1 MASTDVAA
9 GAPEGNAR
17 RSQGRSPEG
26 SPRYVFIYT
35 HEGQQGSKR
44 LCRQHGSP
52 SASPSRG
59 CVLCCWVLSCTVCCA
74 ALCCAVLFCAAPLEL
89 LCCAAAQVVVLQA
102 AQVKEVLVHYTLNSV
117 KFKPKGFR
125 RSVSLS
131 FSITQQHNPPPALH
145 QTWTKTACKTRSF
158 WHQGRP
164 RDAITHTAVAVVT
177 EAKGSCGAA
186 ATVLTTGTYP
196 KCVKQCKES
205 SFCAAAQWHT
215 VNKSCDLLASCDKP
229 APSAGMKHSIVHR
242 PVITS
247 YPACRTSCASNGA
260 CVGFLVNPATD
271 KCEMYS
277 SKDYACTVLPKPK
290 TNITLSTKERCEGGY
305 FLQDGYEYQYNDKR
319 GTHESV
325 CGNCACCRRPQK
337 LTLPSS
343 SCAET
348 TPGSRFGN
356 FKRCAAGT
364 QNAWSK
370 PEANC
375 TGKTYWYFIAPSI
388 TKTITMKDPDYVAA
402 AHNFNTLKGW
412 CASKAVVGFAKFPEC
427 VVQCQ
432 GQKGCTAVRWSKD
445 RNCNL
450 LSTYTNPKHKTELQI
465 DPSQWSHAFIQQK
478 PRVSFSQLCRA
489 ACQDDLACAAWL
501 IDPREHKCHL
511 YATIGAA
518 PQSSCKP
525 TDDFK
530 FFGQVKQCART
541 LYDNVPVK
549 VSTREHKRRFWF
561 GARATART
569 VSLAIFKSLFLKTWN
584 AWWEEGYEAD
594 DSEDRAWDEEA
605 GGTRVAGPGAS
616 DSNDTDRHVP
626 SSS

>member
-1 MASTDVAA
+1 MRQAMQRVVLLRCSTVAHSQQIL
-9 GAPEGNAR
+9 
-17 RSQGRSPEG
+17 RS
-26 SPRYVFIYT
+26 
-35 HEGQQGSKR
+35 
-44 LCRQHGSP
+44 
-52 SASPSRG
+52 A
-59 CVLCCWVLSCTVCCA
+59 CVLRQTCT
-74 ALCCAVLFCAAPLEL
+74 LGWDE
-89 LCCAAAQVVVLQA
+89 
-102 AQVKEVLVHYTLNSV
+102 
-117 KFKPKGFR
+117 
-125 RSVSLS
+125 
-131 FSITQQHNPPPALH
+131 ALH
-145 QTWTKTACKTRSF
+145 C
-158 WHQGRP
+158 
-164 RDAITHTAVAVVT
+164 
-177 EAKGSCGAA
+177 
-186 ATVLTTGTYP
+186 
-196 KCVKQCKES
+196 
-205 SFCAAAQWHT
+205 
-215 VNKSCDLLASCDKP
+215 
-229 APSAGMKHSIVHR
+229 APSSDHLVPSVPHLVCIQRRV
-242 PVITS
+242 
-247 YPACRTSCASNGA
+247 C
-260 CVGFLVNPATD
+260 GFPG
-271 KCEMYS
+271 EP
-277 SKDYACTVLPKPK
+277 CTVLPKPK